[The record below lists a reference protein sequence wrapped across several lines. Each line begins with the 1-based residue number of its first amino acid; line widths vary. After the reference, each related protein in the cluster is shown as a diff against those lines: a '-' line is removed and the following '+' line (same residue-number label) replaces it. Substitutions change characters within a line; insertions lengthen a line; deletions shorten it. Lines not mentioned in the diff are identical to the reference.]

1 MITYHLQR
9 RFDNQYQPVSIG
21 SNQDQEVAQRF
32 LVVSALTDIAMMAK
46 IVTTH
51 KLLAFDLSAVVFDW
65 SVEVAVGDVLAVV
78 EVLCSVVDHVVDS
91 GYGSDHLKLL
101 VLVDFEFVHCD
112 VVRLFEMELQES
124 DVKLVSPF
132 DGLIDTLF

>member
-9 RFDNQYQPVSIG
+9 QFDNQYRLVSIG

-46 IVTTH
+46 IVMTH

-65 SVEVAVGDVLAVV
+65 SVEVAVGDVLAVF
-78 EVLCSVVDHVVDS
+78 EVLC
-91 GYGSDHLKLL
+91 K
-101 VLVDFEFVHCD
+101 
-112 VVRLFEMELQES
+112 
-124 DVKLVSPF
+124 
-132 DGLIDTLF
+132 